1 MSDVLVLCYHAVS
14 DTWPATLSVTPAA
27 LHDQLQRLLRRG
39 YRARCFSDAVLDHH
53 DGRTLVVT
61 FDDAFASVH
70 AEALPVLRALGIAG
84 TVFVPTGH
92 VGGGPMIWPGL
103 DGWVD
108 GPHAD
113 ELTGCTWEQIGDL
126 VKEGWEVGSHS
137 HNHLRLTTL
146 AGEELRAE
154 LRDSKVECEART
166 GLACRSV
173 AYPYGDHDDRVV
185 AAARDA
191 GYLAAGTLP
200 RRTRAS
206 EPLRVPRIYVSHAD
220 GQLRFAAK
228 VSPWVRL
235 LRRSP
240 AWSVIAAGRSA
251 LSQLR
256 G

>member
-1 MSDVLVLCYHAVS
+1 MSEVLVLCYHAVS

-39 YRARCFSDAVLDHH
+39 YQARCFSDAVLDPNH
-53 DGRTLVVT
+53 GPTLAVT

-70 AEALPVLRALGIAG
+70 TEALPVLRALGIAA

-113 ELTGCTWEQIGDL
+113 ELTGCTWQQIAAL
-126 VKEGWEVGSHS
+126 AKEGWEVGSHS
-137 HNHLRLTTL
+137 HSHLRLTTL
-146 AGEELRAE
+146 TGVELRAE
-154 LRDSKVECEART
+154 LHDSKVECEART

-185 AAARDA
+185 AAAQDA
-191 GYLAAGTLP
+191 GYFAAATLP
-200 RRTRAS
+200 SRVRAS
-206 EPLRVPRIYVSHAD
+206 EPLRVPRVYVSHAD
-220 GQLRFAAK
+220 GQLRFGAK

-240 AWSVIAAGRSA
+240 AWSAVAGARSA
-251 LSQLR
+251 LSR
-256 G
+256 